1 MANEE
6 CYKSNHEICDHVVEQ
21 LVMSGVQPERIV
33 REKWVCR
40 GDGERYAADIAVVN
54 DFLGVDAVFEVKL
67 RNGMDH
73 NIVRQVL
80 LDMKHVIGLC
90 KCYLVTEEKGELI
103 VARLT
108 QNGLM
113 PEWQKLSKLKFASE
127 NRGREVRDYER
138 KMIGAIGLILVAMF
152 VWGEVAGVEFSWK
165 IYSLLLLVA
174 TLFAASSGYRFS
186 FKAGPGGCALS
197 VGGDVKEKGDAR

>member
-1 MANEE
+1 M
-6 CYKSNHEICDHVVEQ
+6 
-21 LVMSGVQPERIV
+21 
-33 REKWVCR
+33 
-40 GDGERYAADIAVVN
+40 
-54 DFLGVDAVFEVKL
+54 
-67 RNGMDH
+67 
-73 NIVRQVL
+73 
-80 LDMKHVIGLC
+80 
-90 KCYLVTEEKGELI
+90 CYLVTEEKGELI